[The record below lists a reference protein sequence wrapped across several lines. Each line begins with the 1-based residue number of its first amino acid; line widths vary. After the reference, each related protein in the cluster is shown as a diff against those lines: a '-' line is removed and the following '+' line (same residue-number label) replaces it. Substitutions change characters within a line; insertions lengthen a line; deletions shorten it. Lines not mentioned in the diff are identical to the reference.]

1 MPRVPRYRHP
11 DWPALWL
18 PAALCLMA
26 CNLQLSYGIRKDYL
40 GSSGH
45 RLWGRGPTGTAH
57 TTLLEGERCVFGQG
71 IRIHLEPHGME
82 RA

>member
-1 MPRVPRYRHP
+1 MATRCPVPHGMQLAVELRRQERLCGLLRA
-11 DWPALWL
+11 PAL
-18 PAALCLMA
+18 
-26 CNLQLSYGIRKDYL
+26 
-40 GSSGH
+40 
-45 RLWGRGPTGTAH
+45 GRGPTGTAH